1 MATAI
6 ITTDDLYEFKME
18 LMEEIKQLFQEY
30 NNHSTKKW
38 MRTSEVL
45 KLLGMSPSTLQNLRL
60 NGTIPYTKIG
70 RSLFY
75 DYNEIMQ
82 VLEKNRV
89 ENIF

>member
-30 NNHSTKKW
+30 NNHFTKKW

-60 NGTIPYTKIG
+60 NGTIPTPIG
-70 RSLFY
+70 
-75 DYNEIMQ
+75 
-82 VLEKNRV
+82 
-89 ENIF
+89 

>member
-18 LMEEIKQLFQEY
+18 LMEEIRQLFQEY
-30 NNHSTKKW
+30 NNHSTRKW

-82 VLEKNRV
+82 VLEKNR
-89 ENIF
+89 EEKRY